1 MNSSVDVDKT
11 PYDDRLGPLNLIL
24 ETLGTDLEVSSTG
37 TSIGTARFSP
47 ELKTLALIMYSN
59 LYPLTNTG
67 FINLG
72 RA

>member
-1 MNSSVDVDKT
+1 MNRSVDVETT

-24 ETLGTDLEVSSTG
+24 ETLGADLEVSSMG
-37 TSIGTARFSP
+37 TSIGTTRFSP
-47 ELKTLALIMYSN
+47 EIKTLALIMYSN
-59 LYPLTNTG
+59 LYSMTNTG